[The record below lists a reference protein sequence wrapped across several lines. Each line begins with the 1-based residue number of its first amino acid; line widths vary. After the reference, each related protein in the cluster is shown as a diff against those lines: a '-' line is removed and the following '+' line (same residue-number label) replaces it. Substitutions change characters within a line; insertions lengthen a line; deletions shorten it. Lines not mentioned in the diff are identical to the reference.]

1 MDALPN
7 EEILYKIADFWF
19 VRSALQT
26 VVFNKLFYDGYVCCN
41 EGLCPSN
48 KESLQK
54 QLKGKSEFY
63 LLIERNPDNLQE
75 LYNRCLSMPSQKR
88 TMTRAEQQSVVYVLL
103 QMVRGSATESFWLV
117 LLLAFYFEKTR
128 FHQCGNFIVAD
139 DVDLIKV
146 DSLDQYVKEV
156 MNFPD
161 NRNLLFRG
169 HTNINYEIK
178 PSLFRTPQFYKNE
191 YMMYQELVLRCPDDF
206 LRCDTH
212 LDFLVEMQHYGLPT
226 RLLDFSFNPLVALYF
241 ACETKDNTGEVI
253 VYAVKNESNC

>member
-26 VVFNKLFYDGYVCCN
+26 VVFNKL
-41 EGLCPSN
+41 
-48 KESLQK
+48 
-54 QLKGKSEFY
+54 
-63 LLIERNPDNLQE
+63 
-75 LYNRCLSMPSQKR
+75 
-88 TMTRAEQQSVVYVLL
+88 
-103 QMVRGSATESFWLV
+103 
-117 LLLAFYFEKTR
+117 YFEKTR

-169 HTNINYEIK
+169 HTNINYSRK
-178 PSLFRTPQFYKNE
+178 RFWR
-191 YMMYQELVLRCPDDF
+191 VL
-206 LRCDTH
+206 
-212 LDFLVEMQHYGLPT
+212 E
-226 RLLDFSFNPLVALYF
+226 
-241 ACETKDNTGEVI
+241 
-253 VYAVKNESNC
+253 